1 MNLWRRTPL
10 LVRNFR
16 EFGVNLYRRML
27 RRCDRGKLA
36 CPQEKSLLGRSMGFF
51 SVVFTIY
58 SSSFV
63 SSLTYEKTRIQTNKK
78 AGTRYFNFVFF
89 SQENEQIEENSCV
102 LGLFNELSL
111 HISRMGVVW
120 CCLEGSTDRNPHLY
134 TAVYSST
141 ILRGTRV
148 NGTK

>member
-1 MNLWRRTPL
+1 M
-10 LVRNFR
+10 
-16 EFGVNLYRRML
+16 NLYRRML

-111 HISRMGVVW
+111 HISRMGVV
-120 CCLEGSTDRNPHLY
+120 
-134 TAVYSST
+134 
-141 ILRGTRV
+141 
-148 NGTK
+148 